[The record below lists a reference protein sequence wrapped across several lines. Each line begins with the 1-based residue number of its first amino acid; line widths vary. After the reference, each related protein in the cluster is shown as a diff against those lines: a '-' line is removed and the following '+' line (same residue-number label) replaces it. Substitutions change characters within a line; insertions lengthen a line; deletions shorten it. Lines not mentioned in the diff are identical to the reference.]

1 MGLHCPAV
9 RDLKMAIG
17 FSKSNLRRAQ
27 TLVESDGSA
36 LTPPNL
42 DRTADL
48 RNSMVPC
55 RTLDDYRSEI
65 AKLWD
70 HARQSFLLIGRY
82 LNDAKD
88 RLPHG
93 QFQHLVEREV
103 PFGRSQAF
111 QFRAIATMVDTG
123 KVLEDELPSS
133 SSIAYELSK
142 LEPVE
147 LEDARKQGLL
157 KGNVTRTQIRSWRR
171 DKNLANLHDISGQA
185 KGRLR
190 EALIRRIG
198 RLETELGK
206 AREELKQLDA

>member
-1 MGLHCPAV
+1 
-9 RDLKMAIG
+9 MAIG
-17 FSKSNLRRAQ
+17 FSKSNLRRIPAPAQ
-27 TLVESDGSA
+27 ADGDGSS
-36 LTPPNL
+36 LVPINQ

-55 RTLDDYRSEI
+55 RTIGDYRSEI
-65 AKLWD
+65 GKLWD

-93 QFQHLVEREV
+93 EFQHLVEREV

-147 LEDARKQGLL
+147 LEDARRHGLL

-171 DKNLANLHDISGQA
+171 EKNLASLHDVSGQA
-185 KGRLR
+185 RGRLR
-190 EALIRRIG
+190 EALIRRVS
-198 RLETELGK
+198 RLEAELGK
-206 AREELKQLDA
+206 AREELQRLDV